1 MKTGLII
8 AGVLV
13 SLCCL
18 TTSGLV
24 FLGLFAADSV
34 PTRPP
39 ASSTATGGGGKLGG
53 YIIYG
58 KSTPVADGFADS
70 LEGSWMLMDGASVD
84 SIEEIHSDH
93 VVVKTK
99 RSGEL
104 WHFTFE
110 SGGDYTFRYV
120 ISGSYGSVIWVEKGQ
135 YTSDGAQLTLSPE
148 SCFSKASSEKTECL
162 EPGERTYTLTTVQL
176 EELTPNERVGVTFKG
191 VRLTGPF
198 PSFSQGPNPYSYREL
213 QRVQ

>member
-18 TTSGLV
+18 TTSALV
-24 FLGLFAADSV
+24 FLGLFAADSSP
-34 PTRPP
+34 PTGPSP
-39 ASSTATGGGGKLGG
+39 STASPGGKLGG
-53 YIIYG
+53 YVIFG
-58 KSTPVADGFADS
+58 KSTPVAEGFSDS

-120 ISGSYGSVIWVEKGQ
+120 ISGSYASVMWVEKGQ
-135 YTSDGAQLTLSPE
+135 WTSDGAQLTLSPE
-148 SCFSKASSEKTECL
+148 SCFSKSASEKTDCL
-162 EPGERTYTLTTVQL
+162 ESGERRYTLTTVEL
-176 EELTPNERVGVTFKG
+176 EEFTPNDRVGVTFKG
-191 VRLTGPF
+191 VRFTGPF
-198 PSFSQGPNPYSYREL
+198 PNFSNGPSPYTYREL